1 MDFDFSGK
9 IILVTGGTRGIGKS
23 IVEHFAALGGEVIAT
38 GRGRAQLE
46 ALGVVGA
53 SRIKKR
59 IRYRH
64 LDFLEAGSCE
74 AFLSEVKCEYKRID
88 VLVNNAGVNKVAPID
103 EADVEDFEAA
113 LTVNLAGPFK
123 LMKEIGAMMKA
134 HRYGRIVNISSM
146 FGVVARD
153 KRVPY
158 VTSKTAL
165 VGLTRAAAVDLAPFG
180 VLVNAVSPG
189 FVMTDMT
196 RKMLADSAERE
207 ALFAKVPMGRA
218 AEPEEIARVVLFLA
232 SELNTYITAQNIIVD
247 GGFVSV

>member
-1 MDFDFSGK
+1 MDFDFRGK
-9 IILVTGGTRGIGKS
+9 VIIVTGGTRGIGKS
-23 IVEHFAALGGEVIAT
+23 IAEHFAALGGIVIAT
-38 GRGRAQLE
+38 GRDREQLE
-46 ALGVVGA
+46 ALGAAAA
-53 SRIKKR
+53 SRTKKR

-74 AFLSEVKCEYKRID
+74 AFLSEIRREHKHID
-88 VLVNNAGVNKVAPID
+88 VLVNNAGINKVAPID
-103 EADVEDFEAA
+103 EADVDDFEAA
-113 LTVNLAGPFK
+113 LAVNLTGPFK
-123 LMKEIGAMMKA
+123 LMREISVMMKK
-134 HRYGRIVNISSM
+134 HRYGRIVNIASI
-146 FGVVARD
+146 FGAVARD

-180 VLVNAVSPG
+180 ILVNAVSPG

-196 RKMLADSAERE
+196 RKMLSDKRERE